1 MDTPNEGLIVIG
13 GPGEFI
19 DEMSLLN
26 HDGLH
31 TTSVRLH
38 SDVHPLEMTR
48 GEFDALLGRKPS
60 IAYEMLRILSARLG

>member
-26 HDGLH
+26 HDGLR

-38 SDVHPLEMTR
+38 SDVQPLEMRR

-60 IAYEMLRILSARLG
+60 IAYEMLRVLSARLG